1 MKRLSSSKKEP
12 RQRNMSELVRCTPP
26 SQRASEEVK
35 PEKRIKAR
43 EEKEKKEGKEDKNDV
58 ERDDE
63 EKVLSQSL
71 KKRDKNIQ
79 ENKAMVK
86 DLQC

>member
-1 MKRLSSSKKEP
+1 
-12 RQRNMSELVRCTPP
+12 MSELVRCTPP